1 MPADISMWVLGC
13 FDPMR
18 SELVIPGRGSIRV
31 DVDSFQRN
39 FGLLNKG
46 SRVKYEM
53 DPDAI
58 AFMNEEY
65 GIDDGMAPSFKNWCV
80 KIKAMNG
87 RKRKL
92 TVLIGD
98 LCTDISRRLGTF
110 VEDYAM
116 LNEDAESDTHAQNM
130 RNKRQKMETVDE
142 TDEDEDDDE
151 TLDDTE
157 SAEETNNKDE
167 DQDNETTTGTH
178 NNNTN
183 STTED
188 KMKTLSQV
196 ATRVEL
202 PATSLNRDATITAKG
217 ATGSVVKPGVS
228 HAQTTAAT
236 RANCPPPAPK
246 ATGIRGEGYCDAPS
260 FSLGFDSP
268 VKKGKDIEPES
279 STRSAIKP
287 VDLNATRF
295 DDDDMWSP
303 EMIKEAC
310 AVCDKVEMEKG
321 YIKGNSPLQN
331 VYHQTPTGAGVQAA
345 PNGEAS
351 RSTTGQPVNDR
362 PERRLVRQSACKR
375 SPYVDYSLKSSFL
388 CSAEVKQ
395 VYDTVVANGCRH
407 TRGHAIDKTHV
418 IVSYEKFFVT
428 LQELANSMMPGACLK
443 NTVVELGIESIML
456 RIDKKL
462 KKVVMPLRVAIVI
475 PVMENLVPEAKDPVN
490 HYWLL
495 VINIRDK
502 RFELLDSMRSKADKK
517 LDACAKKLIAII
529 TLLWE
534 DEYKDS
540 DVKLDR
546 YGYEDIIPPKQTNP

>member
-1 MPADISMWVLGC
+1 MPRTETAKHQVTT
-13 FDPMR
+13 R
-18 SELVIPGRGSIRV
+18 SS
-31 DVDSFQRN
+31 
-39 FGLLNKG
+39 K
-46 SRVKYEM
+46 
-53 DPDAI
+53 DA
-58 AFMNEEY
+58 
-65 GIDDGMAPSFKNWCV
+65 
-80 KIKAMNG
+80 
-87 RKRKL
+87 
-92 TVLIGD
+92 
-98 LCTDISRRLGTF
+98 
-110 VEDYAM
+110 
-116 LNEDAESDTHAQNM
+116 THAHAHVHLPQ
-130 RNKRQKMETVDE
+130 
-142 TDEDEDDDE
+142 
-151 TLDDTE
+151 
-157 SAEETNNKDE
+157 
-167 DQDNETTTGTH
+167 
-178 NNNTN
+178 
-183 STTED
+183 STT
-188 KMKTLSQV
+188 KPIHV

-217 ATGSVVKPGVS
+217 ATGSVVKPGES
-228 HAQTTAAT
+228 HAQTTVAT

-268 VKKGKDIEPES
+268 VKKGKDTEPES
-279 STRSAIKP
+279 STRSVIKP

-321 YIKGNSPLQN
+321 YIKGNSPF
-331 VYHQTPTGAGVQAA
+331 QTPTGAGVQAA

-351 RSTTGQPVNDR
+351 GSTTGQPVNDR
-362 PERRLVRQSACKR
+362 PEWRLVRQAACKR

-388 CSAEVKQ
+388 YSAEVKQ
-395 VYDTVVANGCRH
+395 VYDTVVANGRRH
-407 TRGHAIDKTHV
+407 TRGQAIDKTPV

-475 PVMENLVPEAKDPVN
+475 PVIENLAPEAKDPVN

-495 VINIRDK
+495 VINIRDM